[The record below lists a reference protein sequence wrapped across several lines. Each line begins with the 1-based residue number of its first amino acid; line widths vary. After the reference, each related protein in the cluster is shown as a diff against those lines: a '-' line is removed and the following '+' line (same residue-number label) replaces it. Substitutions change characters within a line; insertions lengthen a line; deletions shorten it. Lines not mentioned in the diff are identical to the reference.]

1 MLGDVDGCAVLVA
14 AGEIDL
20 WTSPGLRE
28 ALADALHRS
37 DRVIVDLARVRF
49 LDSTGM
55 AVMVEALRRDDH
67 RHDGALCLVGPAG
80 VVARALEVTGLAKI
94 FRVYPSVEQA
104 VGAVA

>member
-55 AVMVEALRRDDH
+55 TVMVEAMNQTHHRDK
-67 RHDGALCLVGPAG
+67 GALCLVGPAG
-80 VVARALEVTGLAKI
+80 VVARALEVTGLTRMFPIHSSLEEAA
-94 FRVYPSVEQA
+94 RA
-104 VGAVA
+104 LA